1 MATVDIIEAAE
12 GDRISIHTT
21 LAGGDPKKGDGPHET
36 DISIHTTLAGGDKR
50 FISMLSRLSISI
62 HTTLAGGDY
71 GTFGRLDL

>member
-36 DISIHTTLAGGDKR
+36 DISIHTTLAGGDNTGC
-50 FISMLSRLSISI
+50 SP
-62 HTTLAGGDY
+62 AP
-71 GTFGRLDL
+71 